1 MADIRYIYEK
11 LYLIGAALS
20 RINANNTHSG
30 NLSMRDPDDPDLFYI
45 TASGSQCGALIPRD
59 IVPIKFS
66 DVSWGDARG
75 STESTIH
82 RKILKIPGAQ
92 AIVHAHSIQSTMI
105 SFDTVDTQ
113 IFLRYLGQDHKGRDE
128 FEFYPLDLFGAYT
141 LGAIKVGSY
150 IQPVGSPEMEE
161 RIPKYLEENIV
172 TIVRGHGPFTI
183 GRTPEQGLHRL
194 SVLEHSA
201 TLAMNLRRRGVNII
215 ELQHI
220 LAGQGQEKIFGSGA
234 RPHEFDISPTCCD
247 ITDQSVIEDF
257 RQRLNYNFNTSV
269 SAYGSGSM
277 SQKVKANEMIYCP
290 MSAAPEGLEFPLY
303 RLKLDF
309 QEDDSIDL
317 RFHKLLYQNTHQ
329 NTCMITTSPLATSEG
344 MVELA
349 EMYGMAALSG
359 EPVEISYELKNHP
372 VVCPIDAEAI
382 YLNPRLGLVDFSQ
395 VKNSTADNPILN
407 MLRWHKGCCIVAG
420 YGVISTGDTTLEQA
434 AHNASSAER
443 IAQFR
448 TDVFLNEKLLNGPP
462 MKSFENKTI

>member
-1 MADIRYIYEK
+1 MADIRSIYEK
-11 LYLIGAALS
+11 LYLVGAALA

-30 NLSMRDPDDPDLFYI
+30 NLSMRDPDDQDLFYI

-59 IVPIKFS
+59 IVPVKFS

-82 RKILKIPGAQ
+82 RKILQIPGAQ

-105 SFDTVDTQ
+105 SFDTPETQ
-113 IFLRYLGQDHKGRDE
+113 LFLRYLGQDHKGRDE
-128 FEFYPLDLFGAYT
+128 FEFYPLDLFGAYV
-141 LGAIKVGSY
+141 LGGVKVGSY

-194 SVLEHSA
+194 SVLEHSS

-215 ELQHI
+215 AIQQL
-220 LAGQGQEKIFGSGA
+220 LAEQGREKIFGDGA
-234 RPHEFDISPTCCD
+234 VPHEFDVNPPRCEIA
-247 ITDQSVIEDF
+247 DQSVIADF
-257 RQRLNYNFNTSV
+257 RQRLNYNFDTLV

-290 MSAAPEGLEFPLY
+290 MAAAPEGFDFPLY

-349 EMYGMAALSG
+349 EMYGMAALTG
-359 EPVEISYELKNHP
+359 ESVEIAYELKNHP

-395 VKNSTADNPILN
+395 IKNSTADNPILN

-420 YGVISTGDTTLEQA
+420 YGVISSGDTTLEQA

-448 TDVFLNEKLLNGPP
+448 TDVFIHEKLLNGPP
-462 MKSFENKTI
+462 MKSFENKII